1 MPQVRVRSLGANLGP
16 SSDDA
21 SPVNLKSA
29 MRISLVSCDLDL
41 LELAVQNPSALEQR
55 IEARIAS
62 GWDDFA
68 GAMKVS
74 REKLSASPALSGWW
88 THLLLVDE
96 PPIVAGVCGYTG
108 PPTAEGSVE
117 IAYAVAPSYRGRG
130 LATAAAR
137 ELTQR
142 AFEDPRVRVVCAHTL
157 PEHNAS
163 TRILQKIG
171 MSFAGFAHDADE
183 GPVWRWELPRKDA
196 ELASL
201 RNERSD
207 RSRR

>member
-1 MPQVRVRSLGANLGP
+1 
-16 SSDDA
+16 
-21 SPVNLKSA
+21 
-29 MRISLVSCDLDL
+29 MRISLVDCDLEL
-41 LELAVQNPSALEQR
+41 LELAVENPVALEQR
-55 IEARIAS
+55 LGARIAS

-74 REKLSASPALSGWW
+74 REKLSANPALSGWW
-88 THLLLVDE
+88 THLLLVDQ

-108 PPTAEGSVE
+108 PPAPEGSVE
-117 IAYAVAPSYRGRG
+117 IAYAVAPSYQGQG
-130 LATAAAR
+130 LATLAAR

-142 AFEDPRVRVVCAHTL
+142 AFEDPRVRLVCAHTS

-171 MSFAGFAHDADE
+171 MSFAGFANDVDE
-183 GPVWRWELPRKDA
+183 GPVWRWDLARKDA

-207 RSRR
+207 RSRP